1 MTDEVAQLVLRNNI
15 QQTQILAI
23 KRQEAPAM
31 LTTHARMIAHM
42 EKTGELNR
50 EIEYLPSETQI
61 NERRLARQGLTVPEI
76 AVLLSYSKISLDQAI
91 LATDVPDDADFLPIL
106 TNYFPKPL
114 QQRFGAQMQQH
125 QLKREIIAN
134 QLANQIINRM
144 GTTFVFR
151 MQEESP
157 FSAGDIA
164 RAWWIASRVFD
175 AERLWSEIEA
185 LDNKVPADHQVEMM
199 VLVRTLVERVTR
211 WVLRSKRPFTSV
223 NAVIEQYAAKV
234 QALLAKLPQ
243 LIASDSYPAVAALEE
258 KLTQPGMPQAL
269 AQVLARL
276 EFAVP
281 LTDIIEISEG
291 SKLPLELLAKNY
303 YQLGHAMQLDWLRDA
318 ITSLPRDNRWQSLA
332 RSAARRPVSR
342 APQSGGAG
350 LAGRGRSGS
359 LCPAVD
365 GEAPPRGGGLRADV
379 RRTAV
384 VQRAGSGDAVGRHA
398 RIEQPPA
405 VVSA

>member
-332 RSAARRPVSR
+332 RSALRDDLYRVHR
-342 APQSGGAG
+342 N
-350 LAGRGRSGS
+350 LAGQALQDAAG
-359 LCPAVD
+359 A
-365 GEAPPRGGGLRADV
+365 EAFAQQWMEKRHHEVEVCAQMFAELQSFSALDL
-379 RRTAV
+379 AMLS
-384 VQRAGSGDAVGRHA
+384 AGMRELSNHLL
-398 RIEQPPA
+398 
-405 VVSA
+405 S